1 MDATCQEWGCG
12 VGRVATGCGKN
23 IHLQSARDESIKYL
37 FTGRSKPQPL
47 SSINSLPLIGDIWP
61 FYSSLTP
68 NIFRILLSESMN
80 ENKKTIRDG
89 GAPRYRLLRLLRD
102 GWRYQIGWIFGKVP
116 KGGGSFSIQKLMLQ
130 TLGTLNRAFL
140 AWNWYKKSKFRVQG
154 TFFQQ
159 LYWEKYHQSRR

>member
-68 NIFRILLSESMN
+68 NIFPILLSESMN

-116 KGGGSFSIQKLMLQ
+116 KGGGGGFFNPKIYIADFVPLK
-130 TLGTLNRAFL
+130 RAISGHFP
-140 AWNWYKKSKFRVQG
+140 KKIA
-154 TFFQQ
+154 T
-159 LYWEKYHQSRR
+159 